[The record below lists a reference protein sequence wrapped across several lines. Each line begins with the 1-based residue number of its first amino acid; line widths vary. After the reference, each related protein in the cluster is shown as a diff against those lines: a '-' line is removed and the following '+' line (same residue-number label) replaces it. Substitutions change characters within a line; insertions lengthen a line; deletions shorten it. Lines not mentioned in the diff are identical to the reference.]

1 MGAITPKQQAFIKTL
16 LLERA
21 STLGLN
27 EEQVEQY
34 ITDHTLN
41 ELTAKSASFA
51 IDSIRKIEVK
61 RVGTD
66 HLPKAE
72 RIIVNKYANPC
83 ALCGHPVRTGTGHA
97 LLNAGKWATYH
108 KQGDCSAESA
118 IVPDKLTNESF
129 GTIADGFYAMTSS
142 GTNDLVFYSIK
153 TNKGFHNPSL
163 KGQRGVYMV
172 VGGHKDAKLSGERA
186 LHAIKRIAGLT
197 DEGRKQ
203 AQALFGQ
210 EIGQCGV
217 CGRHLTDEE
226 TRKRGIGNDCAK
238 RLGF

>member
-83 ALCGHPVRTGTGHA
+83 ALC
-97 LLNAGKWATYH
+97 GKWATYH

-210 EIGQCGV
+210 EIGQCGA